1 MLRANSAIIP
11 QSFPR
16 KRAGDR
22 LEIRGHEKREDDHV
36 NWRRLQAWVLRL
48 VGAVELLAFG
58 AVVMPRDWMQAG
70 HEWLGMAELPPGP
83 VFDSVMRQVSFTYGL
98 HGVGMLVIAS
108 DVTRYRPMVV
118 LAAIGYLVA
127 GPVFI
132 LIDIAVGM
140 PGTWIGGN
148 GGSCLL
154 IGTLLSALL
163 LAERASARQSAP

>member
-1 MLRANSAIIP
+1 M
-11 QSFPR
+11 
-16 KRAGDR
+16 
-22 LEIRGHEKREDDHV
+22 
-36 NWRRLQAWVLRL
+36 NWRRLQAWVLGL

-70 HEWLGMAELPPGP
+70 HTWLGMAELPPGP
-83 VFDSVMRQVSFTYGL
+83 VFESVMRQVSFSYGL
-98 HGVGMLVIAS
+98 HGVGMLVIAF

-118 LAAIGYLVA
+118 VAAIGYLVA

-140 PGTWIGGN
+140 PGSWIGGN

-154 IGTLLSALL
+154 IGTLLSGLL
-163 LAERASARQSAP
+163 LAERASGRHTAN